1 MTKPNRSQ
9 SYVARLLSIAMVAG
23 FSVQGHAQGDAPSA
37 ESIEEV
43 IVTSRYREESLQEV
57 PDTIVALDALE
68 IEQKGITDLMDL
80 TRSIPNMDFE
90 TVLHLGSVFINMRG
104 INTMRGSEPGV
115 SVYIDGI
122 QATTPLQLSQELF
135 DIESIEVL
143 KGPQG
148 ALYGRSAIAGAINVV
163 SKKPGDEI
171 ENVIRLGVGDGGHK
185 SVNFKSSGPLSPGVL
200 SYSVFAGTMEYDGG
214 IMNTF
219 LNKEVDFR
227 ENDTFR
233 GRLIWTP
240 SLKLTYLPT
249 EMIFM
254 VEHITLLRS

>member
-1 MTKPNRSQ
+1 MPSDEIELSPRFNPEVRGFEKSIYKKGTKMTETAKTRSFHGTLLPL
-9 SYVARLLSIAMVAG
+9 VAAISAIS
-23 FSVQGHAQGDAPSA
+23 FDSQAQQQEASA
-37 ESIEEV
+37 QALEEV
-43 IVTSRYREESLQEV
+43 IVFSRYREESLQEV

-68 IEQKGITDLMDL
+68 IEQKGITNLMDL

-148 ALYGRSAIAGAINVV
+148 ALSGRSAIAGAINVV
-163 SKKPGDEI
+163 TKKPGEEI
-171 ENVIRLGVGDGGHK
+171 ENVIRLGVANEGEW
-185 SVNFKSSGPLSPGVL
+185 SASFKSSG
-200 SYSVFAGTMEYDGG
+200 
-214 IMNTF
+214 
-219 LNKEVDFR
+219 
-227 ENDTFR
+227 
-233 GRLIWTP
+233 
-240 SLKLTYLPT
+240 
-249 EMIFM
+249 
-254 VEHITLLRS
+254 

>member
-1 MTKPNRSQ
+1 MTETAKPRLFHGTVLPL
-9 SYVARLLSIAMVAG
+9 VAAISVLSLD
-23 FSVQGHAQGDAPSA
+23 SHAQQQEASA
-37 ESIEEV
+37 QALEEV
-43 IVTSRYREESLQEV
+43 IVFSRYREESLQEV

-68 IEQKGITDLMDL
+68 IEQKGITNLMDL

-163 SKKPGDEI
+163 TKKPGE
-171 ENVIRLGVGDGGHK
+171 EVE
-185 SVNFKSSGPLSPGVL
+185 LS
-200 SYSVFAGTMEYDGG
+200 
-214 IMNTF
+214 
-219 LNKEVDFR
+219 
-227 ENDTFR
+227 
-233 GRLIWTP
+233 LI
-240 SLKLTYLPT
+240 
-249 EMIFM
+249 
-254 VEHITLLRS
+254 HI